1 MYETMHVCMYILIMR
16 DRMHVT
22 DHLPEWHSLFDEAKD
37 FFAVAE
43 WNGVK
48 QVGQQDEQCWCRTNV
63 YSTQQRTI
71 NSYPC

>member
-22 DHLPEWHSLFDEAKD
+22 DHLPERDSLFDEAKD

-43 WNGVK
+43 
-48 QVGQQDEQCWCRTNV
+48 
-63 YSTQQRTI
+63 
-71 NSYPC
+71 